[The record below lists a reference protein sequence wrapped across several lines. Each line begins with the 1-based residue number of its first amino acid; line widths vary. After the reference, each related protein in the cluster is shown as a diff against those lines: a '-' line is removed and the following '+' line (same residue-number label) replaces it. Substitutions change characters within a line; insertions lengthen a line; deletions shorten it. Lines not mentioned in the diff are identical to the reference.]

1 MWHSVMI
8 IRLNL
13 KMDSRTVKLKR
24 KRRAV
29 FGPLGLLFMFEF
41 INLYQLFE
49 DGELFTFKGLR
60 ILFALFIL
68 VFLVVIFSKNLKK
81 PAR

>member
-1 MWHSVMI
+1 MALSDDHKVKSQDGFAHSEI
-8 IRLNL
+8 E
-13 KMDSRTVKLKR
+13 R

-41 INLYQLFE
+41 INLHQLFE
-49 DGELFTFKGLR
+49 DGELFTFEGLR
-60 ILFALFIL
+60 ILFALSIL
-68 VFLVVIFSKNLKK
+68 VFLVVIFSKNLKN

>member
-8 IRLNL
+8 IRLSL
-13 KMDSRTVKLKR
+13 KMDSRTVKWNEKDER
-24 KRRAV
+24 F
-29 FGPLGLLFMFEF
+29 FGPLALLFMFEF

-49 DGELFTFKGLR
+49 DGELFTFEGLR
-60 ILFALFIL
+60 ILFALSIL

>member
-1 MWHSVMI
+1 
-8 IRLNL
+8 
-13 KMDSRTVKLKR
+13 
-24 KRRAV
+24 
-29 FGPLGLLFMFEF
+29 MFEF

-49 DGELFTFKGLR
+49 DGELFTFEGLR
-60 ILFALFIL
+60 ILFALSIL